1 MGVTLVNEEFVLAQA
16 RAGSGQA
23 FEALISPYHHS
34 LYRRALKMTNNE
46 EDAEEVVQDAELKAF
61 CRLSQFHGRSRFCTW
76 MMRIVINESLMKLRK
91 RRVNMET
98 ESLESVIWGGKHL
111 EVYWTKRQGDRP
123 DRSYHSVEFNS
134 ILNRALSGL
143 SPSLSSTFTL
153 CYVEG
158 YTPREIA
165 SMLNL
170 SVAAIKS
177 RLLRA
182 RRRVCKRLQAVM
194 HPLGSAS
201 GRPGTSRSDSCKAE
215 SQTDQSVGSVNN

>member
-1 MGVTLVNEEFVLAQA
+1 MGVTLANEEFVLAQA
-16 RAGSGQA
+16 RAGSGTA
-23 FEALISPYHHS
+23 FEALIGPYHHS

-46 EDAEEVVQDAELKAF
+46 EDAEDVVQDAEWKAF
-61 CRLSQFHGRSRFCTW
+61 CRLGQFHGSSRFYTW

-91 RRVNMET
+91 RRFNLET
-98 ESLESVIWGGKHL
+98 ESLDSVLWSGNHL
-111 EVYWTKRQGDRP
+111 ENYWGHHPGERP
-123 DRSYHSVEFNS
+123 DHSYTSIEFSN

-158 YTPREIA
+158 YTPREVA
-165 SMLNL
+165 SMLDL

-182 RRRVCKRLQAVM
+182 RRRVSKRLRAFL
-194 HPLGSAS
+194 HPPASAPHS
-201 GRPGTSRSDSCKAE
+201 PTNLESDDSSMAPP
-215 SQTDQSVGSVNN
+215 N